1 MKVEKAKIA
10 DASQIHKLINHFA
23 SKNIMLPRSLAEIYE
38 NIRDYFVVK
47 KADRLVACAALHINW
62 ADLAEIK
69 GLAVLED
76 KQNEDLGSALVEAC
90 LEEGKDLGIHT
101 IFCLTYEPDF
111 FKRYGFVEV
120 DKKDLPHKV
129 WGECQRCPKFPDCDE
144 VGLIYAVNP

>member
-23 SKNIMLPRSLAEIYE
+23 SKSVMLPRSLAEIYE

-47 KADRLVACAALHINW
+47 ENDRLVACAALHINW

-90 LEEGKDLGIHT
+90 LEEGQDLGIHT
-101 IFCLTYEPDF
+101 IFCPHDSIGRSRVTDPRVIVGGEAAVPHVV
-111 FKRYGFVEV
+111 GPV
-120 DKKDLPHKV
+120 DDHH
-129 WGECQRCPKFPDCDE
+129 
-144 VGLIYAVNP
+144 